1 MSHAHLPDYALLLT
15 KHLRPACG
23 GALRRDDARNLLR
36 RTIELHVITYE
47 MKVHAWAFHP
57 SRVELLLAL
66 PSARPIQ
73 ASVSALFGY
82 YTRRFNSRYR
92 ETGPVF
98 RTKFVKKIV
107 IGSDAITN
115 AIEALHE
122 EIRAASLLEK
132 PGQEAFSSRRYY
144 DEGAVDTIV
153 TPYEPAVARFSQRDS
168 SGIVRNVIA

>member
-36 RTIELHVITYE
+36 RTIELHVVTYE

-57 SRVELLLAL
+57 SRVELLLGL
-66 PSARPIQ
+66 PSARPVQ
-73 ASVSALFGY
+73 ASLAALFGY
-82 YTRRFNSRYR
+82 YTRRFNARYA

-98 RTKFVKKIV
+98 RTKYVKRIL
-107 IGSDAITN
+107 IGADAITN
-115 AIEALHE
+115 AIEAMHADV
-122 EIRAASLLEK
+122 RAAALIEK

-144 DEGAVDTIV
+144 DGGAPDTIV
-153 TPYEPAVARFSQRDS
+153 TPYEPAMRRFSQRDS
-168 SGIVRNVIA
+168 SGMVRNVIA